1 MTLTAVLF
9 FLAGLAVAF
18 LVGVCFA
25 CYRLRGLLKT
35 KDGKDPPVLKAV
47 VRALGGGGG
56 GPIEPF

>member
-25 CYRLRGLLKT
+25 CFRHRDKLKPRT
-35 KDGKDPPVLKAV
+35 VLQSI
-47 VRALGGGGG
+47 VRALGYG
-56 GPIEPF
+56 GPGVEE